1 MKSTQTYPETHI
13 DHITSFLPLPNINPH
28 HVLCTSG
35 DCTLSVLDL
44 RKSAAVATSED
55 QEDELLCS
63 AFSNDSRRFC
73 TGTQSGF
80 VTVWKT
86 GQWLDHVDR
95 IAPAGRVRKGDEA
108 PNVDCMVQIEDEVI
122 VGTSDGVIR
131 RLGFRP
137 NMYRDVVGQCE
148 DGVTSLLGVPNQ
160 EGWLVSASGTKVAFW
175 DINKK
180 EEDEASDDDEE
191 DEESEEERKPKKRRK
206 KSKGSKKVS
215 GGPSSTFFADL

>member
-108 PNVDCMVQIEDEVI
+108 PNVDCMVQVEDEVI

-137 NMYRDVVGQCE
+137 NMYRGQCE
-148 DGVTSLLGVPNQ
+148 DGVTSLLGAPNQ